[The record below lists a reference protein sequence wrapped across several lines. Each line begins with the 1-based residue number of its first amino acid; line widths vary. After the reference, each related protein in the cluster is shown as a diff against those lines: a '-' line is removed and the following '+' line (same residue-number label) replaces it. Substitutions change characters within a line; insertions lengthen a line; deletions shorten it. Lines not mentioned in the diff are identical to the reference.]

1 MPRLWRESLAPM
13 MITSSPSSRALADN
27 SFHLASKDL
36 SSAGLGFSCG
46 FPTSAGH
53 ASPPTATPTA
63 RATAITISRRLRFT
77 MTHSCTESICFGV
90 INFIIAATL
99 PAFVMRPVGRPSAMP
114 VRAQLQPYFAA
125 FFHRVVALSID
136 HNSRLS
142 VDLNLVFDSLSDEEH
157 GLHCA
162 TDHSRRRLGSQGR
175 KNFDILGTDRN
186 IDELTFLNHAWIVA
200 APENNAVWRA
210 LKRDGHLPRWVAA
223 LHFALEQQG
232 PPYEVAHELI
242 GRLFV
247 EQPWAP
253 LLLHNTKVH

>member
-1 MPRLWRESLAPM
+1 
-13 MITSSPSSRALADN
+13 
-27 SFHLASKDL
+27 
-36 SSAGLGFSCG
+36 
-46 FPTSAGH
+46 
-53 ASPPTATPTA
+53 
-63 RATAITISRRLRFT
+63 

-90 INFIIAATL
+90 INFMIAATL

-114 VRAQLQPYFAA
+114 VRPQFQPYFAA

-157 GLHCA
+157 SLHGA

-175 KNFDILGTDRN
+175 KDVDILGTDGN
-186 IDELTFLNHAWIVA
+186 INEFSFLNHARIVA

-210 LKRDGHLPRWVAA
+210 LKRDSHLPRWVAA

-232 PPYEVAHELI
+232 PPYEVPHILI

-247 EQPWAP
+247 EQPGTS
-253 LLLHNTKVH
+253 LLLHDTKVH